1 MATLSLLLRPPFPVL
16 LWDAEFGEAV
26 GVEFAGVGEAMVGE
40 AVGKRFA
47 VVMLAV
53 EGEVEVDAVE
63 ERLVLDEDDGKVVVR
78 DFVEICKL
86 E

>member
-1 MATLSLLLRPPFPVL
+1 
-16 LWDAEFGEAV
+16 
-26 GVEFAGVGEAMVGE
+26 MVGE